1 MMPAKKESV
10 ERKKP
15 GQLDFP
21 PPVPPPLPVGT
32 YSCHNA
38 WLALPIIPSRYLAY
52 HIKHIIC
59 TTSCDKNLAWLA
71 LTRSSESSACC
82 FESRNLLC
90 TRQSCSWMIFVMMRM
105 RTRMMM
111 RMMRQMK
118 EKMRRMAK
126 VTTSSASSF
135 LPAASTSSS
144 ASLRAFSACR
154 LPRPAQTVKH
164 MKYEKCKKQDQNT
177 APVLLL
183 NKGKSQEAS

>member
-1 MMPAKKESV
+1 MSDNNAGGQK
-10 ERKKP
+10 RLRWNKKP
-15 GQLDFP
+15 VQLGFQ
-21 PPVPPPLPVGT
+21 PPVPQPLPVGT

-90 TRQSCSWMIFVMMRM
+90 TRQSCSWMAFV
-105 RTRMMM
+105 RMMM
-111 RMMRQMK
+111 RRMRTML
-118 EKMRRMAK
+118 KML
-126 VTTSSASSF
+126 TSSASSF

-144 ASLRAFSACR
+144 ASLRALSACR
-154 LPRPAQTVKH
+154 QPRPAQCAMCNVHNVHSTFT
-164 MKYEKCKKQDQNT
+164 KCQMHQI
-177 APVLLL
+177 
-183 NKGKSQEAS
+183 

>member
-1 MMPAKKESV
+1 MSDKNEAKKDNKEAKKESV
-10 ERKKP
+10 ERQKP
-15 GQLDFP
+15 GRLGFP
-21 PPVPPPLPVGT
+21 PPVPQPLPVGT

-90 TRQSCSWMIFVMMRM
+90 TRQSCSWMAFVRMRM
-105 RTRMMM
+105 RTML
-111 RMMRQMK
+111 
-118 EKMRRMAK
+118 KML
-126 VTTSSASSF
+126 TSSASSF

-144 ASLRAFSACR
+144 ASLRALSACR
-154 LPRPAQTVKH
+154 QPRPAQCAMCNVHNVHSTFT
-164 MKYEKCKKQDQNT
+164 KCQMHQI
-177 APVLLL
+177 
-183 NKGKSQEAS
+183 